1 MEVSR
6 GSSDLTVIT
15 HCVECHTPST
25 RPRIRFNSSG
35 ICNACVHAN
44 SKQETDWN
52 LKEIELR
59 TLVGKYQTKSATY
72 DCIIPVSGGKDSH
85 YQAYYAKEVLGL
97 RPLCATVRPL
107 LPTAIGQKNLAN
119 LIDRIGVDHI
129 LLTPNPETY
138 AYLSR
143 IHLEKYGDPYK
154 PFLLALFSGIA
165 RIANEK
171 KIPLFLYGENGE
183 TEYGGSS
190 EPKFNKLDTQGVI
203 ARVASDR
210 GDFIAPDKWADAY
223 GLHPVDTLCYTEPT
237 SNDGF
242 FTDRIFMA
250 DYVPWNNNH
259 HLHVAL
265 NVIVGFTL
273 SDKRTCGT
281 YTHGSGLDDMLD
293 EIYLWM
299 TWPKFGYGRATKYA
313 SKDIREGKLSSKK
326 AIELIRLYD
335 GEFPLHVFDE
345 VLNTLKISE
354 EIFWQIV
361 ERHVGDE
368 QNIKSEIKDKKL
380 DASHTRPVAWEKI
393 GDRRWRLIRSVHGEE
408 RILELPMKRA

>member
-1 MEVSR
+1 V
-6 GSSDLTVIT
+6 
-15 HCVECHTPST
+15 
-25 RPRIRFNSSG
+25 
-35 ICNACVHAN
+35 
-44 SKQETDWN
+44 K
-52 LKEIELR
+52 KESELR
-59 TLVGKYQTKSATY
+59 NLVRRYQKSSSTY

-85 YQAYYAKEVLGL
+85 YQAYYAKEILGL

-107 LPTAIGQKNLAN
+107 LPTEIGQKNLAN
-119 LIDRIGVDHI
+119 LVDRIGVDHI

-190 EPKFNKLDTQGVI
+190 DEKFKRLDSQGVV

-210 GDFIAPDKWADAY
+210 GDFISPDKWSDAY
-223 GLHPVDTLCYTEPT
+223 GVHPVDTLHYLEPL
-237 SNDGF
+237 SNNGF

-265 NVIVGFTL
+265 NVIGGFTL
-273 SDKRTCGT
+273 SEKGLVGLTPMAADWMICLMR
-281 YTHGSGLDDMLD
+281 YISG
-293 EIYLWM
+293 
-299 TWPKFGYGRATKYA
+299 
-313 SKDIREGKLSSKK
+313 
-326 AIELIRLYD
+326 
-335 GEFPLHVFDE
+335 
-345 VLNTLKISE
+345 
-354 EIFWQIV
+354 
-361 ERHVGDE
+361 
-368 QNIKSEIKDKKL
+368 
-380 DASHTRPVAWEKI
+380 
-393 GDRRWRLIRSVHGEE
+393 
-408 RILELPMKRA
+408 